1 VIKEKVLVVELK
13 RSLVR
18 SRGREF
24 CSLSRVAWRRWI
36 SGCFDKRRAKTVM
49 PVPRGTD
56 LHQLYSVA
64 PTGRALGS
72 GACGFGSNW
81 SWPWLG
87 MLN

>member
-1 VIKEKVLVVELK
+1 M
-13 RSLVR
+13 
-18 SRGREF
+18 
-24 CSLSRVAWRRWI
+24 
-36 SGCFDKRRAKTVM
+36 M